1 MNEPDQP
8 RMSEPSK
15 PPQGRVT
22 RMLLQWLM
30 RPARIA
36 RIEVLSPRFRSI
48 ALEGDALK
56 GLAWTVGQKIQ
67 VAMGSGLSARTYTP
81 MSWDAENG
89 RTTLMAFAHGSGP
102 GSRWAS
108 SLQEGDMCWL
118 FGPRRSL
125 DPSAGEPP
133 MVVFGDETS
142 FGLASALKE
151 SRQAG
156 GTIHVFEVSDAAEAS
171 PVLAA
176 IGLASATLIA
186 RSAEDAHLAAVEAE
200 LLRLSASAQFVLT
213 GKASSIQRISRALKA
228 AGVATSRMRTK
239 AYWAP
244 GKTGLD

>member
-36 RIEVLSPRFRSI
+36 AVETLSPRFRLV

-56 GLAWTVGQKIQ
+56 GLAWTMGQKIQ

-89 RTTLMAFAHGSGP
+89 RTTLLAFAHGSGP

-108 SLQEGDMCWL
+108 SLQEGDMCRF

-125 DPSAGEPP
+125 DLSAG
-133 MVVFGDETS
+133 TS
-142 FGLASALKE
+142 HSLV
-151 SRQAG
+151 R
-156 GTIHVFEVSDAAEAS
+156 
-171 PVLAA
+171 
-176 IGLASATLIA
+176 
-186 RSAEDAHLAAVEAE
+186 R
-200 LLRLSASAQFVLT
+200 
-213 GKASSIQRISRALKA
+213 
-228 AGVATSRMRTK
+228 
-239 AYWAP
+239 
-244 GKTGLD
+244 